1 MGLTVGLGASPG
13 GGSKKKTI
21 FDLEYFDVAVKIKQ
35 ADRDITEFPLVDTS
49 KVTDMSQMF
58 YMCSKLKTVPL
69 LDTSKVTTM
78 ESMFYYGYALEEVPK
93 FDTSNVKNMSN
104 MFYYCSKIKTIP
116 LLDMSNVSRASN
128 MFSNCSWLEHVPELD
143 VSKIVNYGMDSFLS
157 NTHSLKTCLL
167 VGLKESLEIHF
178 SQNLE
183 KSSVLHIFN
192 HAQTITTAK
201 TIKLHKNVFNQL
213 TADEIAI
220 ATQKGF
226 SVVST

>member
-13 GGSKKKTI
+13 GSKKKTI
-21 FDLEYFDVAVKIKQ
+21 LDLDGFDVAVKIKQ
-35 ADRDITEFPLVDTS
+35 DNRNITEFPLVDTS
-49 KVTDMSQMF
+49 KITDMSQMF

-78 ESMFYYGYALEEVPK
+78 ESMFYNCYALEEVPK
-93 FDTSNVKNMSN
+93 FDTSKVANMSN

-116 LLDMSNVSRASN
+116 LLDMSNVSRASQ
-128 MFSNCSWLEHVPELD
+128 MFANSGIEHVPELD
-143 VSKIVNYGMDSFLS
+143 VSKMANTGMSSFFS
-157 NTHSLKTCLL
+157 NVYSLKTCLL

-183 KSSVLHIFN
+183 KISVLHIFN

>member
-1 MGLTVGLGASPG
+1 MGLTIGLGASPG
-13 GGSKKKTI
+13 GSNKKTI
-21 FDLEYFDVAVKIKQ
+21 FDLDSVEVAVKIKQ
-35 ADRDITEFPLVDTS
+35 ADRSITEIPLVDTS
-49 KVTDMSQMF
+49 KVTDMYQMF

-69 LDTSKVTTM
+69 LDTSKVTNM
-78 ESMFYYGYALEEVPK
+78 DSMFYYCYALEEVPN
-93 FDTSNVKNMSN
+93 FNTSKVTNMSN
-104 MFYYCSKIKTIP
+104 MFYYCSNIKTIP

-128 MFSNCSWLEHVPELD
+128 MFSNCSSLEHVPELD
-143 VSKIVNYGMDSFLS
+143 VSKISNTYMSSFLS
-157 NTHSLKTCLL
+157 NTSSLKTCLL
-167 VGLKESLEIHF
+167 IGLKESLEIHF

>member
-13 GGSKKKTI
+13 GSNKKTI
-21 FDLEYFDVAVKIKQ
+21 FDLDSVEVAVKIKQ
-35 ADRDITEFPLVDTS
+35 ADRSITEIPLVDTS

-78 ESMFYYGYALEEVPK
+78 ESMFYNGYALEEVPK
-93 FDTSNVKNMSN
+93 FDTSNVENMSR
-104 MFYYCSKIKTIP
+104 MFYYCSKLKTIP
-116 LLDMSNVSRASN
+116 LLDMSNVSRASQ
-128 MFSNCSWLEHVPELD
+128 MFSNSGIEHVPELD
-143 VSKIVNYGMDSFLS
+143 VSKMVNYGMDSFLS

-167 VGLKESLEIHF
+167 VGLKESLEIHY

>member
-1 MGLTVGLGASPG
+1 MGLNVGLGSSP

-21 FDLEYFDVAVKIKQ
+21 FDLDYFDVAVNIKQ
-35 ADRDITEFPLVDTS
+35 TDRGITEFPLVDTS
-49 KVTDMSQMF
+49 KVTNMYQMF

-78 ESMFYYGYALEEVPK
+78 ESMFYNCYALESVPK
-93 FDTSNVKNMSN
+93 FDTSNVKNMSQ
-104 MFYYCSKIKTIP
+104 MFYGCSKIKTIP

-128 MFSNCSWLEHVPELD
+128 MFSNCSCLEHVPELD
-143 VSKIVNYGMDSFLS
+143 VSKVSNTYMSSFLS
-157 NTHSLKTCLL
+157 NTSSLKTCLL
-167 VGLKESLEIHF
+167 IGLKESLEVHF
-178 SQNLE
+178 SKNLE

-201 TIKLHKNVFNQL
+201 SIKLHKDVFNQL

-220 ATQKGF
+220 ATEKGF
-226 SVVST
+226 SVLST

>member
-13 GGSKKKTI
+13 GSKKKTI
-21 FDLEYFDVAVKIKQ
+21 LDLDGFDVAVKIKQ
-35 ADRDITEFPLVDTS
+35 DNRNITEFPLVDTS
-49 KVTDMSQMF
+49 KITDMSQMF

-69 LDTSKVTTM
+69 LDTHKVTTM
-78 ESMFYYGYALEEVPK
+78 ESMFYNCYALEEVPK
-93 FDTSNVKNMSN
+93 FDTSNVKNMSQ
-104 MFYYCSKIKTIP
+104 MFYFCSKIKTIP
-116 LLDMSNVSRASN
+116 LLDMSNVSRASH
-128 MFSNCSWLEHVPELD
+128 MFSNSGIEHVPELD
-143 VSKIVNYGMDSFLS
+143 VSKMVNYGMDSFLS